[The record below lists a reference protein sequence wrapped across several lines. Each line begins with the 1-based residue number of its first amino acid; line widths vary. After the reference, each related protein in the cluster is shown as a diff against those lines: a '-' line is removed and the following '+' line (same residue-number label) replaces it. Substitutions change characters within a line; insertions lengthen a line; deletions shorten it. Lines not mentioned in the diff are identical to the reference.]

1 MYFFREKIMDYT
13 RYLIELNGIQK
24 PTAWEKVKQS
34 VFFRVTAILSV
45 LLVVIFAIQVLVG
58 LI

>member
-1 MYFFREKIMDYT
+1 MDYT

-45 LLVVIFAIQVLVG
+45 LLAVIFAIQVLVG
-58 LI
+58 LISGAS